1 MLSFQS
7 RNYAPM
13 TPLGDDFDKKHKSF
27 RLKSAKTQDTSWL
40 FTVVGRHCPVMRV
53 ICSMRCGQY
62 RSHFHQSV
70 QWCQSKN
77 KGRKLQEKAIRP
89 LITKKRIIS
98 RHFILHGISSKP
110 LTVFLI
116 TWLWYFL
123 KTFWIYR
130 TFLNLLTMFW
140 LLSEIFDMLNFLIS

>member
-1 MLSFQS
+1 
-7 RNYAPM
+7 M

-53 ICSMRCGQY
+53 ICSMWPIKVTFPSISAVMPEQ
-62 RSHFHQSV
+62 
-70 QWCQSKN
+70 K
-77 KGRKLQEKAIRP
+77 KGRKLQESAIRP
-89 LITKKRIIS
+89 LITKNRIIS

-116 TWLWYFL
+116 TWL
-123 KTFWIYR
+123 
-130 TFLNLLTMFW
+130 
-140 LLSEIFDMLNFLIS
+140 